1 MRKLSVLATSRTRK
15 EKKRRSVSVSAA
27 VSVQRKEKCV
37 TSLSGY
43 LTYRRHKE
51 FFELMR
57 NVSWVSA
64 TGFSSLA
71 LCLPCGVY
79 WRIQQCKN
87 DDCITATNWEVGRLN
102 GGMSSLPPTWLW
114 YLLYVSVK
122 NGFVLFSHEVCV
134 GSLFSSP
141 SYNSVLFCFL
151 RVFVFAGGVEPSG
164 SEEAGTL
171 CNLGAVFF
179 CKPWIHFN
187 ILTICRIEY
196 IYMNW
201 LSDQEEEE
209 GVAAAKKGTRST

>member
-15 EKKRRSVSVSAA
+15 EKKRRSCRFQPPSLFSVKKSVSPPQ
-27 VSVQRKEKCV
+27 VDIWLIGGTKN
-37 TSLSGY
+37 SLSRWEMSPEC
-43 LTYRRHKE
+43 RR
-51 FFELMR
+51 R
-57 NVSWVSA
+57 
-64 TGFSSLA
+64 GFSSLA
-71 LCLPCGVY
+71 LCLSCGVY

-151 RVFVFAGGVEPSG
+151 RVFVFAGEVEPSG